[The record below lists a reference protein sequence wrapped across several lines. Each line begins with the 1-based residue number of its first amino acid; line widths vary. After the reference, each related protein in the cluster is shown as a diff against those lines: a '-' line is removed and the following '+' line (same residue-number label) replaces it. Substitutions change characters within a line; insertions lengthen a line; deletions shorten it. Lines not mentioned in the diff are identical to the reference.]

1 MNDVLKLL
9 ASHSSVRNFLAQP
22 VDDDLLKDL
31 IQAGQYASTSNH
43 IQAYT
48 IIRIGDKDKRKQL
61 AAFAGD
67 QQHVVDCPVFLVFC
81 ADLNRLKK
89 ACQMNNATADTS
101 STETFILATIDT
113 ALVAQNIMIA
123 AESNGLGGVYIGGIR
138 NHPQEVC
145 ALLQIPQHVYPVF
158 GMCLGYP
165 EQVNA
170 TKPRLP
176 LPLVLHE
183 DCYGADQ
190 DQEQAHLQEYDQL
203 MFDYY
208 STRPNGVRHITW
220 TEGVTVMLKQKQRPH
235 MKKFIIGQG
244 FDLD

>member
-9 ASHSSVRNFLAQP
+9 TSHSSVRDFLAKS
-22 VDDDLLKDL
+22 VDDDLLKEL
-31 IQAGQYASTSNH
+31 IQAGQSAATSNH
-43 IQAYT
+43 VQAYT
-48 IIRIGDKDKRKQL
+48 IIRIRDKDKRKQL
-61 AAFAGD
+61 AALAGD
-67 QQHVVDCPVFLVFC
+67 QQYVADCPVFLVFC
-81 ADLNRLKK
+81 ADLNRLTT
-89 ACQMNNATADTS
+89 ACQMNNETADNS
-101 STETFILATIDT
+101 STETFIVATVDT

-123 AESNGLGGVYIGGIR
+123 AESNGLGGVYIGAIR
-138 NHPQEVC
+138 NHPREVC
-145 ALLQIPQHVYPVF
+145 DLLQIPQHVYPVF

-190 DQEQAHLQEYDQL
+190 EQVHLQKYDGI
-203 MFDYY
+203 MSDYY
-208 STRPNGVRHITW
+208 SKRTNGTRHTTW
-220 TEGVTVMLKQKQRPH
+220 TEGVAVMLKQKQRPH
-235 MKKFIIGQG
+235 MKNFIAGQG

>member
-9 ASHSSVRNFLAQP
+9 TSHSSVRNFLAKA
-22 VDDDLLKDL
+22 VDDDLLEEL

-48 IIRIGDKDKRKQL
+48 IIRIRDKDKRKRL
-61 AAFAGD
+61 AALSGD
-67 QQHVVDCPVFLVFC
+67 QQHVADCPVFLVFC
-81 ADLNRLKK
+81 ADLNRL
-89 ACQMNNATADTS
+89 QTAGQIHNEAIDTS
-101 STETFILATIDT
+101 STETFILATVDT

-123 AESNGLGGVYIGGIR
+123 AESNGLGGVYIGGLR

-145 ALLQIPQHVYPVF
+145 DLLQIPSQVYPVF

-165 EQVNA
+165 EYVNV

-176 LPLVLHE
+176 LSLVLQE
-183 DCYGADQ
+183 DCYGA
-190 DQEQAHLQEYDQL
+190 DQEQAHLQEYDQI
-203 MFDYY
+203 MSDYY
-208 STRPNGVRHITW
+208 NKRTNGARRTTWSEGITA
-220 TEGVTVMLKQKQRPH
+220 MLRQKQRPH
-235 MKKFIIGQG
+235 MKKFIAGQG

>member
-9 ASHSSVRNFLAQP
+9 TSHSSVRNFLAKS
-22 VDDDLLKDL
+22 VDDDLLKEL

-48 IIRIGDKDKRKQL
+48 IIRIRDKSKRKLL
-61 AAFAGD
+61 AALSGD
-67 QQHVVDCPVFLVFC
+67 QQHVADCPVFLVFC
-81 ADLNRLKK
+81 ADLKRLQN
-89 ACQMNNATADTS
+89 ACQMNNEATDTS
-101 STETFILATIDT
+101 STETFILATVDT
-113 ALVAQNIMIA
+113 ALAAQNIMIA

-145 ALLQIPQHVYPVF
+145 DLLQIPQHVYPVF

-176 LPLVLHE
+176 LSLVLNE
-183 DCYGADQ
+183 ECYGMDHQ
-190 DQEQAHLQEYDQL
+190 QAQLQEYDQI
-203 MFDYY
+203 MSDYY
-208 STRPNGVRHITW
+208 SKRTNGVRNTTW
-220 TEGVTVMLKQKQRPH
+220 TAGVAAMLSNKQRPH
-235 MKKFIIGQG
+235 MKKFISGKG
-244 FDLD
+244 FDLN